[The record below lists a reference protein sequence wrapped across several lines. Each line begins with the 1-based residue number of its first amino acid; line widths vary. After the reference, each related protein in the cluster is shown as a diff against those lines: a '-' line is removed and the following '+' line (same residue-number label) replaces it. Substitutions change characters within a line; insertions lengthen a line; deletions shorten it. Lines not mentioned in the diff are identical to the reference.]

1 MNRASTAYTLP
12 NGDYDNEEFLTPLL
26 GADDESV
33 KTSGVI
39 RPGIM
44 VLKKGYSR
52 SDLDRYNELL
62 TQGMGWTDMAK
73 EFGDK
78 LIPQN
83 VDYFT
88 ANRHDCINPKNA
100 DLVKELY
107 ADPDGKVRSIPVYF
121 AMNEWWNIIPH
132 RLCCY
137 GLTRGLK
144 HRSSFE
150 YEWDDRGR
158 IADYRM
164 VCETPEDLEAGKKL
178 FGGRGWIRKPC
189 DPESCIEYQKEECRF
204 SGRIYFMIPGIK
216 GMGSWVIPTKSWYS
230 MKRLKKTLVDMYQVT
245 NGRIAYLLHKGETV
259 FMLRKVKAAIPCI
272 DWEKGETKMRQ
283 QYLIDLDVVV
293 DPLEV
298 AREYSM
304 ERVLEK
310 GRRAITMLA
319 AGADHF
325 DSGPRPDDCVAEP
338 DLSSSEKEQPASR
351 VTPEVT
357 QDSRKEAPEK
367 QEPPSQTSLSEPERQ
382 PRTEASKNE
391 NGRKEM
397 DLDQKAAITKMASRY
412 RIQAEALDRVL
423 AAVKYHDEAAKVI
436 GELNKGD
443 ISRFLPSAP
452 A

>member
-1 MNRASTAYTLP
+1 MNRGSTARVIA

-26 GADDESV
+26 GSDDDSI

-44 VLKKGYSR
+44 VLKKGYTQA
-52 SDLDRYNELL
+52 DLERYNQLL
-62 TQGMGWTDMAK
+62 AHGISWEDMAK
-73 EFGDK
+73 DLGDR

-88 ANRHDCINPKNA
+88 ANRHDCINPANA
-100 DLVKELY
+100 DLVKKLY
-107 ADPDGKVRSIPVYF
+107 GDPDGKIRSIPVYF
-121 AMNEWWNIIPH
+121 SMNEWWNIIPH

-137 GLTRGLK
+137 GLTKGLK
-144 HRSSFE
+144 HRSGFE
-150 YEWDDRGR
+150 YERDDRGR

-164 VCETPEDLEAGKKL
+164 VCETPEELEAGKKL
-178 FGGRGWIRKPC
+178 FGGRGWIKKPC
-189 DPESCIEYQKEECRF
+189 DPESCLEYQNEECRF

-216 GMGSWVIPTKSWYS
+216 GMGSWVLPTKSWFS
-230 MKRLKKTLVDMYQVT
+230 IKRLKKTLRDMYQLT

-259 FMLRKVKAAIPCI
+259 FMLRKVKATIPCI

-283 QYLIDLDVVV
+283 QYLIDLDVMV

-298 AREYSM
+298 AREYSV

-310 GRRAITMLA
+310 GARAVTMLS
-319 AGADHF
+319 AGTERSDAVSKTD
-325 DSGPRPDDCVAEP
+325 GGEAEP
-338 DLSSSEKEQPASR
+338 GSRTLAEEQ
-351 VTPEVT
+351 
-357 QDSRKEAPEK
+357 
-367 QEPPSQTSLSEPERQ
+367 PERQ
-382 PRTEASKNE
+382 AELDETRGDGKESDRQAEPEAPKNG

-397 DLDQKAAITKMASRY
+397 DRDQKLAITKLASRY
-412 RIQAEALDRVL
+412 QIQPETLEKVL
-423 AAVKYHDEAAKVI
+423 AGLKFHDEAAKVI

-443 ISRFLPSAP
+443 ISRFLPVP

>member
-1 MNRASTAYTLP
+1 MMNRASTACVIA

-26 GADDESV
+26 GSDDDSV

-44 VLKKGYSR
+44 VLKKGHTQA
-52 SDLDRYNELL
+52 DLERYTELL
-62 TQGMGWTDMAK
+62 AHGMSWVDMAK
-73 EFGDK
+73 ELGDR

-83 VDYFT
+83 VDHFT
-88 ANRHDCINPKNA
+88 ANRHDCINPANA
-100 DLVKELY
+100 DLVKKLY
-107 ADPDGKVRSIPVYF
+107 ADADGKIRSIPVYF
-121 AMNEWWNIIPH
+121 SMNEWWNIIPH

-150 YEWDDRGR
+150 YERDDRGR

-178 FGGRGWIRKPC
+178 FGGRGWTRKPC
-189 DPESCIEYQKEECRF
+189 DPESCIDYQREECRF

-230 MKRLKKTLVDMYQVT
+230 MKRLKRTLRDMYQIT

-259 FMLRKVKAAIPCI
+259 FMLRKVKATIPCI

-298 AREYSM
+298 AREYSV

-310 GRRAITMLA
+310 GARAVTMLT
-319 AGADHF
+319 AGTE
-325 DSGPRPDDCVAEP
+325 RPDAF
-338 DLSSSEKEQPASR
+338 SETGAGVTETDSP
-351 VTPEVT
+351 TPEEE
-357 QDSRKEAPEK
+357 Q
-367 QEPPSQTSLSEPERQ
+367 PERQ
-382 PRTEASKNE
+382 AELEQTHGDGKEPDRQAEPEAPKNG

-397 DLDQKAAITKMASRY
+397 DRDQKLAITKMASRY
-412 RIQAEALDRVL
+412 QIQAETLEKVL
-423 AAVKYHDEAAKVI
+423 AGVKFYDEAAKVI
-436 GELNKGD
+436 SELNKGD
-443 ISRFLPSAP
+443 ISRFLPVP

>member
-1 MNRASTAYTLP
+1 MNKGSTAYTLP
-12 NGDYDNEEFLTPLL
+12 NLDQDSEEFLTPLL

-44 VLKKGYSR
+44 VLKKGCSPA
-52 SDLDRYNELL
+52 DVERYNELL
-62 TQGMGWTDMAK
+62 SQGLSWTDMEK
-73 EFGDK
+73 EFGDR

-88 ANRHDCINPKNA
+88 ANRHDCINPANA
-100 DLVKELY
+100 DLVRKLY
-107 ADPDGKVRSIPVYF
+107 ADPDGKIRSIPVYF

-137 GLTRGLK
+137 GSTRGLK

-150 YEWDDRGR
+150 YERDDGGR
-158 IADYRM
+158 ITDYRM
-164 VCETPEDLEAGKKL
+164 VCETPEELEAGKKL

-189 DPESCIEYQKEECRF
+189 DPESCTEYQKEECRF
-204 SGRIYFMIPGIK
+204 SSRIYFMIPGIK

-230 MKRLKKTLVDMYQVT
+230 IKRLKKTLRDVYQIT
-245 NGRIAYLLHKGETV
+245 NGRIAYLLHKGETI
-259 FMLRKVKAAIPCI
+259 FMLRKVKATVPCI

-298 AREYSM
+298 ARDYSV

-310 GRRAITMLA
+310 GRRAFTMLT
-319 AGADHF
+319 AGSDHF
-325 DSGPRPDDCVAEP
+325 ETAPQPESQVETDSFSPY
-338 DLSSSEKEQPASR
+338 KEQESQAASGTTDTNR
-351 VTPEVT
+351 EQPPDKQERPPRTGEPE
-357 QDSRKEAPEK
+357 QQKGCEAP
-367 QEPPSQTSLSEPERQ
+367 
-382 PRTEASKNE
+382 KNG

-397 DLDQKAAITKMASRY
+397 DQDQKLAITKMASRY
-412 RIQAEALDRVL
+412 RIKEDVL
-423 AAVKYHDEAAKVI
+423 ARELAGVKSHDEAAKVI
-436 GELNKGD
+436 NELNKGD
-443 ISRFLPSAP
+443 ISRFLPTP
-452 A
+452 PV